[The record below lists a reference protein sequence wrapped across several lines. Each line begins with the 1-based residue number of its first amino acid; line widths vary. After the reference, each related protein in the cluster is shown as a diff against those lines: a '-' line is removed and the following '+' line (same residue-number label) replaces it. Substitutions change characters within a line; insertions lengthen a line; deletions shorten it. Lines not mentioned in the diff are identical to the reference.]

1 MHGLLFGLLGA
12 AAGILIAALLRQPGV
27 LLYDWVAT
35 RAAARRQ
42 AVLRKRQALIVE
54 AAARD
59 AAKVKRSRSPVT
71 QAG

>member
-1 MHGLLFGLLGA
+1 MHGLLFGQLGA

-27 LLYDWVAT
+27 LLYDWIAT

-42 AVLRKRQALIVE
+42 ATFRKRQARIVE

-59 AAKVKRSRSPVT
+59 AAKAKHRRPVT